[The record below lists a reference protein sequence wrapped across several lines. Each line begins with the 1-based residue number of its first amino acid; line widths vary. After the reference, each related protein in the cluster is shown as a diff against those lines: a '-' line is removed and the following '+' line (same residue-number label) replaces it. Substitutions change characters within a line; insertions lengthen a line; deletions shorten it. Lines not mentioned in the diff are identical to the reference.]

1 MSADVLLYAL
11 IGFAAQLV
19 DGALGMGYGIVAASS
34 LLAAGVPPALASATV
49 HVTKVPTG
57 IASGFWHWR
66 LGNVDFALCRRLL
79 LPGLVGGAIG
89 ASAVS
94 LAPGDI
100 VRPIAAGY
108 LSLMGVVVVVRMLRP
123 PAAAARHARAGL
135 AGFAGGLF
143 DSIGGGWGPIT
154 TSTLLAGGHA
164 PRETVGSVS
173 AAEPVVAALQAA
185 VFGAWLGT
193 DALGSAGTAALG
205 LVAGALVAAPF
216 AAQFVRRAP
225 RRVTGIAIG
234 AALLV
239 LNLPVLF
246 VAMGGARLFG

>member
-1 MSADVLLYAL
+1 MSPDLLLYAL

-19 DGALGMGYGIVAASS
+19 DGALGMGYGIVATSS

-66 LGNVDFALCRRLL
+66 AGNVDVALCRRLL
-79 LPGLVGGAIG
+79 LPGLVGGVIG

-94 LAPGDI
+94 LAPGNI
-100 VRPIAAGY
+100 VRPLAALY
-108 LSLMGVVVVVRMLRP
+108 LSLMGIVVVARLLRS
-123 PAAAARHARAGL
+123 PAAGAQKARAGI

-143 DSIGGGWGPIT
+143 DSMGGGWGPIA

-173 AAEPVVAALQAA
+173 AVEPLVAALQAA
-185 VFGAWLGT
+185 IFGAWLGAG
-193 DALGSAGTAALG
+193 ALAAAGGAALG
-205 LVAGALVAAPF
+205 LVAGALVAAPL

-225 RRVTGIAIG
+225 RRITAIAIG
-234 AALLV
+234 AALLL
-239 LNLPVLF
+239 LNLPILF
-246 VAMGGARLFG
+246 LAMGGARLFG